1 MFASFQR
8 PAFRF
13 LYVGGFA
20 FGIGR
25 WGLGFLA
32 AFVANDLTGSPRA
45 VQLTGAAMWLPLL
58 FAGAAAGTLADRVDR
73 RRLLVGTIVGLVPI
87 VLVVGALALVD
98 RLEAW
103 MLYPAMLVLGI
114 SWVLDITARRTLAL
128 DIVGPDLIDNA
139 MALEALSTA
148 VALIFGVVAGGAIV
162 DVLGP
167 GQAFL
172 AVGALLLVAA
182 AFVAATR
189 TVDVDRPAAAGE
201 KHASRPGRRRDAEPE
216 AAEPAAPGLREVI
229 TSKSLQSVLGVTMLA
244 NFFFFSH
251 TPLVPVFAER
261 LDASPIGAGLLA
273 SALGIG
279 MATAAIGVARLR
291 PPRGWTYV
299 AGAAIAMIAVI
310 GLARATAFGPAFIAS
325 LVSAIGFG
333 MFAATQAVATMA
345 SVRPELRGRAMGM
358 LSMAIGALPLGMFTL
373 GEVAEQIG
381 PGDAVTLYAMAGLVA
396 LTAWVAFRPQVLG
409 RGRDVPAPRQVT

>member
-1 MFASFQR
+1 MTEAAPSTDVPAVDRAPASMFASFQR

-13 LYVGGFA
+13 LYIGGFV

-73 RRLLVGTIVGLVPI
+73 RRLLVGTIVGLVPV
-87 VLVVGALALVD
+87 VLTVGVLALVD

-172 AVGALLLVAA
+172 AVAALLLIAA
-182 AFVAATR
+182 AFVAATGA
-189 TVDVDRPAAAGE
+189 VDADHPPGE
-201 KHASRPGRRRDAEPE
+201 SRVPVSRATHESDAEPVVV
-216 AAEPAAPGLREVI
+216 EPAERGMREVI
-229 TSKSLQSVLGVTMLA
+229 ASKPLQSVLGVTVLA

-261 LDASPIGAGLLA
+261 LDASAVGAGLLA
-273 SALGIG
+273 SALGLG
-279 MATAAIGVARLR
+279 MATAAVGVARLR
-291 PPRGWTYV
+291 PPRGLTYV
-299 AGAAIAMIAVI
+299 AGAAIAMAAVI
-310 GLARATAFGPAFIAS
+310 GLARATAFGPAFAAS
-325 LVSAIGFG
+325 FISAIGFG
-333 MFAATQAVATMA
+333 MFGATQAVATMA

-373 GEVAEQIG
+373 GEVAERIG
-381 PGDAVTLYAMAGLVA
+381 PDDAVTMYAIAGLLA
-396 LTAWVAFRPQVLG
+396 
-409 RGRDVPAPRQVT
+409 